1 MQLIDALVTVANR
14 HHAMW
19 ALTVDNI
26 VLLRRSTTDGVEH
39 VVRVLTDPPTQLWT
53 AVIATPQQGEVV
65 TETLEAALA
74 WLAAEGHHEP
84 LVSDRWLTTA
94 HGAA

>member
-1 MQLIDALVTVANR
+1 MQLLDALVTVANR
-14 HHAMW
+14 RHVMW

-26 VLLRRSTTDGVEH
+26 VLLRRSDSEVAEY
-39 VVRVLTDPPTQLWT
+39 VVRVLENPPEQLWT

-74 WLAAEGHHEP
+74 WLAADGHYES
-84 LVSDRWLTTA
+84 LISDRWLTTA

>member
-1 MQLIDALVTVANR
+1 VQLLDALVTVANR
-14 HHAMW
+14 RHVMW

-26 VLLRRSTTDGVEH
+26 VLLRRSDSEVAEY
-39 VVRVLTDPPTQLWT
+39 VVRVLSDPPDQLWT

-65 TETLEAALA
+65 TETLEEALA
-74 WLAAEGHHEP
+74 WLAAEGHHEL

>member
-1 MQLIDALVTVANR
+1 MRLVDALVTVANR
-14 HHAMW
+14 GHVTW
-19 ALTVDNI
+19 ALTVDHI
-26 VLLRRSTTDGVEH
+26 VLLRRSVEETSEY
-39 VVRVLTDPPTQLWT
+39 VVRELADPPEELWT
-53 AVIATPQQGEVV
+53 AVIATAQPDEVV

-74 WLAAEGHHEP
+74 WIAAHGHYAS